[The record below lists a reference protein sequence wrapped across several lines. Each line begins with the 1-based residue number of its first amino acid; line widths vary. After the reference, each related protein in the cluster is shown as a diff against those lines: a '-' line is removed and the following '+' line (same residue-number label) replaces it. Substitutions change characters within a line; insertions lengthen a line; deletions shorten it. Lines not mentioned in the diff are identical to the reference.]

1 MPLPL
6 ILGGL
11 AAITGA
17 AGVVNGVKGASKM
30 KDANDTMKRAETRH
44 KSNIEKFENKN
55 KLTCS
60 KMDEVGT
67 RELTILKSFQ
77 QFADVVE
84 RIQGRPEFR
93 GYRKN
98 DVELPK

>member
-44 KSNIEKFENKN
+44 KSNIERIKN
-55 KLTCS
+55 GTES
-60 KMDEVGT
+60 KIKWM
-67 RELTILKSFQ
+67 
-77 QFADVVE
+77 
-84 RIQGRPEFR
+84 
-93 GYRKN
+93 
-98 DVELPK
+98 